1 MFNHHHRHT
10 SGQSRLG
17 NSTGQ
22 RTQFLQQINNRK
34 KKREGNREGGREGKR
49 GEERGNLQIKITL
62 IKVFT
67 TYRPYFNPD

>member
-17 NSTGQ
+17 NSTAQ

-34 KKREGNREGGREGKR
+34 KKREGNREGGREREGKR
-49 GEERGNLQIKITL
+49 EG
-62 IKVFT
+62 
-67 TYRPYFNPD
+67 TYRLKEL

>member
-34 KKREGNREGGREGKR
+34 KKGREQGGRETKR
-49 GEERGNLQIKITL
+49 GEERGNLQIKRTL

-67 TYRPYFNPD
+67 TYRSYFNPD